1 MEIYVLCLVLFL
13 VMVLGLSIGLLRG
26 RRVKGSCGGVTGESC
41 ACSKESANDQLTQMK
56 RDPNRRINSDKM
68 TDVEKMD
75 AGFTHGTYN
84 INGRDVDF

>member
-1 MEIYVLCLVLFL
+1 M
-13 VMVLGLSIGLLRG
+13 
-26 RRVKGSCGGVTGESC
+26 RRTC
-41 ACSKESANDQLTQMK
+41 ACLKENANDPLAQMK
-56 RDPNRRINSDKM
+56 KDPTCRINSDKM